1 VDGIDRVAEVSHR
14 YTFVPIRS
22 STPGMSGVTLDPDDM
37 TATATRSLRT
47 AGSSLTL
54 TVPPEMLD
62 LLKAEQGDDLQLV
75 AHMDTGV
82 IEVSK
87 VEDGED

>member
-1 VDGIDRVAEVSHR
+1 MRTD
-14 YTFVPIRS
+14 
-22 STPGMSGVTLDPDDM
+22 LDHSK
-37 TATATRSLRT
+37 TTRSHDTRSPVALFSSSCQC
-47 AGSSLTL
+47 GSSLTL

-62 LLKAEQGDDLQLV
+62 LLKAEQGDELQLV

-87 VEDGED
+87 VEDEEG